1 MNVME
6 NHRLL
11 ALASLLAA
19 ASVIALVPAAPAGA
33 QTVDWTGSTDSDWDT
48 GSNWDTNAVPAA
60 GDDVVVDD
68 ISNNEAWIGSGVVAQ
83 ADSILVGELG
93 DALLHILN
101 GGTLTTT
108 APSIAGWAP
117 GSEGLISI
125 AGLHAQWNSN
135 DTIILGYE
143 GSGVLAINAQGHLAN
158 NGHSLLGLLPGS
170 EGVAIVGGVDS
181 SWTNTGNLVVGV
193 QGSGL
198 VDLSSQGQ
206 LTSDEG
212 YIGAEAG
219 GAGAVNV
226 YHSGSQWN
234 VAQGLYVGFR
244 GFGTLDVSAGGT
256 VSSSAGVVGFEAG
269 STGKAALSG
278 AGTTWSSGN
287 GIVVGYEGSGTL
299 SITDGA
305 LLASGLGF
313 VAQEAG
319 STGDVTVSGAG
330 STWTNTGLLQVGGH
344 GKGSLAI
351 EDGGTVTV
359 GGAQMQ
365 IAFAPGGTGSV
376 EIAQGTL
383 AVAGALL
390 VGGEG
395 DGTLAVDGGAV
406 TSGFA
411 SLGHAPDGTGSAVLA
426 DASSWQV
433 TSTLNVGHE
442 GAGELTLDG
451 GSQVQSS
458 NGYVGTEATGVG
470 LATIGDGS
478 SWDMTG
484 DLHVGHF
491 GEGRLRILDGG
502 AVNSAQGLIGA
513 EAGSQGAASVGGT
526 GSSWTMTGQLFVG
539 HDGEADL
546 VVSDGGTV
554 SNATASIATG
564 AGSSGSVTVT
574 GAGSA
579 WTSTGSLGVGGSGA
593 GSLAIAEGGKVS
605 SGVGSIANNAGS
617 TGVVTVDGEE
627 SSWDNT
633 GDLHVGFGGVGELAV
648 ADGGAVSSDNGFI
661 GINAGSQGEVTV
673 AGAGSTWSNAGNL
686 FVGVAGV
693 GELTIA
699 DGATVATGGGATQV
713 AALAGSTGTLNIGAA
728 AGDAAAAPGTLGS
741 GTLAFGS
748 GDGTVV
754 FNHTADGFVFAPS
767 FHGLGTIA
775 HYAGTTLLSAD
786 SSGFSGAVHVH
797 GGSLLVDG
805 ILGGSVAVHDGAL
818 LGGSG
823 TVGTTTVGPG
833 GTIAPGNSIGTLVV
847 DGNYVQG
854 DGSTYQLEMDAAGN
868 SDLIDVAGTAQ
879 LDGGTVQVLLLDGV
893 APMDAPYTILTAA
906 GGLAG
911 TFDALETSIGS
922 TLFLAPTLDYD
933 SNNVYFLVAQGMAF
947 ADAALTPNQVAAAS
961 AADSLGPGN
970 VLWDAIAQLTDEADA
985 HVAFDALS
993 GEVHASLKA
1002 GLVEDSRFMRDAVNG
1017 RLRSVQVAGTPD
1029 GTAAWGMGYGSRGHI
1044 DGDGNAARLDRSA
1057 RGFFVGADIALGE
1070 AWRGGIA
1077 IGRGKASYDID
1088 DRMSSADVDSNLL
1101 AAYAGARFA
1110 NWGLRFGAV
1119 SHWHDVDTRRAVAFP
1134 GFATTAEATYEA
1146 RTTQLFGEAGY
1157 RIETGAAAVEPFAGL
1172 AYVKLD
1178 ADAAGE
1184 GGSAGLEA
1192 AGEDIEGL
1200 FATLGLRA
1208 AKDIAMRDSRAS
1220 LYGSIGWRHAFDF
1233 GTIASRHRFA
1243 AGGDAFIVEGVPV
1256 AENVALLEAGLAFA
1270 LSRSAVLTL
1279 SYNGWIGGGMEEH
1292 GANALL
1298 SVRF

>member
-6 NHRLL
+6 THRLL
-11 ALASLLAA
+11 VLASLLAA
-19 ASVIALVPAAPAGA
+19 TSALALAPAAPAGA

-48 GSNWDTNAVPAA
+48 GSNWDPNGAPVA
-60 GDDVVVDD
+60 GDEVVVDD
-68 ISNNEAWIGSGVVAQ
+68 VSTNVPTIGSGVVAQ
-83 ADSILVGELG
+83 AASIRVGELG
-93 DALLHILN
+93 DAILHILN
-101 GGTLTTT
+101 GGTLATT

-117 GSEGLISI
+117 GSEGLITVS
-125 AGLHAQWNSN
+125 GLNAQWNSN
-135 DTIILGYE
+135 DTIILGY
-143 GSGVLAINAQGHLAN
+143 QGHGSLRIDVAGHVAN
-158 NGHSLLGLLPGS
+158 NGHSMLGFLPDS
-170 EGVAIVGGVDS
+170 EGFAAVSGAGA
-181 SWTNTGNLVVGV
+181 SWTNTGNLVVGL

-198 VDLSSQGQ
+198 VNVTAQGQ
-206 LTSDEG
+206 LASDQG

-219 GAGAVNV
+219 SAGGVNV
-226 YHSGSQWN
+226 SGAGSQWSN
-234 VAQGLYVGFR
+234 AQELFVGYR
-244 GFGTLDVSAGGT
+244 GVGTLKVSDGGA
-256 VSSSAGVVGFEAG
+256 VSSSAGIIGFEAG
-269 STGKAALSG
+269 STGAVTLSG
-278 AGTTWSSGN
+278 GGTSWSSGN
-287 GIVVGYEGSGTL
+287 GVVVGYEGSGAL
-299 SITDGA
+299 SIMDGA
-305 LLASGLGF
+305 VLTNGLGF

-319 STGDVTVSGAG
+319 STGEVTVSGAG
-330 STWTNTGLLQVGGH
+330 STWTNTGMLHVGGH
-344 GKGSLAI
+344 GRGSLAI
-351 EDGGTVTV
+351 EDGAAVTV
-359 GGAQMQ
+359 GGPQMQ
-365 IAFAPGGTGSV
+365 IGFSADGTGSV
-376 EIAQGTL
+376 DISSGTL
-383 AVAGALL
+383 AINGALL

-395 DGTLAVDGGAV
+395 DGTLAVRNGAV

-411 SLGHAPDGTGSAVLA
+411 SLGHSPGAMGSVVLEE
-426 DASSWQV
+426 ASSWQA
-433 TSTLNVGHE
+433 TSLSVGHE
-442 GAGELTLDG
+442 GTGELTLDG
-451 GSQVQSS
+451 GSQLQS
-458 NGYVGTEATGVG
+458 NIGYIGAETLGVG
-470 LATIGDGS
+470 LATIGGAS
-478 SWDMTG
+478 TWDVAG
-484 DLHVGHF
+484 DLQVGGY
-491 GEGRLRILDGG
+491 GEGTLRLQDGG
-502 AVNSAQGLIGA
+502 MVNSAQGIVGD
-513 EAGSQGAASVGGT
+513 EAGSTGSVSVDGA

-754 FNHTADGFVFAPS
+754 FNHIADGFVFAPS

-1101 AAYAGARFA
+1101 AAYAGAQFA